1 MPQKFPLPIGVKQ
14 NKTPGNLNQHSD
26 NKLLYIKKG
35 KPVPCTERIIS
46 LQLEQQKSNKTVQSN
61 VSIFQ

>member
-46 LQLEQQKSNKTVQSN
+46 LQLEQQKSNKTV
-61 VSIFQ
+61 